1 MWMMNSL
8 IQSVA
13 SFLFPKQ
20 CYLCQKSD
28 ETLCSTCLRS
38 ILPPLDTPHHFIYSR
53 YTYKDTRLR
62 KVIHAVKF
70 FHRKDLL
77 FPLSHE
83 LESLLPEKKDNLVL
97 VPIPMPLY
105 RRMLRGYNQ
114 SELLAKSL
122 STLSGIPTD
131 FSLIKRRS
139 SPVRQVTT
147 HNKKERLRNQRNTF
161 MTTGKL
167 AGKNIVLIDDVTT
180 TGSTLLEAR
189 KVLLDGGATSV
200 IAITVAH

>member
-8 IQSVA
+8 IQSIT

-20 CYLCQKSD
+20 CYLCKKSG

-53 YTYKDTRLR
+53 YTYKDKRLK
-62 KVIHAVKF
+62 KVIHAIKF

-77 FPLSHE
+77 APLSRE
-83 LESLLPEKKDNLVL
+83 LAVLLPKKANNLVL
-97 VPIPMPLY
+97 VPIPMPFY
-105 RRMLRGYNQ
+105 RRILRGYNQ

-122 STLSGIPTD
+122 SALCGVPTD
-131 FSLIKRRS
+131 LSLLKRRR

-147 HNKKERLRNQRNTF
+147 HNKKERLRNQKNTF
-161 MTTGKL
+161 MITQKL
-167 AGKNIVLIDDVTT
+167 AGNSIVLIDDVTT

-200 IAITVAH
+200 IAITIAH

>member
-1 MWMMNSL
+1 MMNSF

-13 SFLFPKQ
+13 SFFFPKQ
-20 CYLCQKSD
+20 CYLCKKSND
-28 ETLCSTCLRS
+28 ILCLTCLGS

-53 YTYKDTRLR
+53 YTYKDTRLK
-62 KVIHAVKF
+62 KVVHAIKF

-77 FPLSHE
+77 IPLSRE
-83 LESLLPEKKDNLVL
+83 LVALLPEKRDGLIL
-97 VPIPMPLY
+97 APIPMPFY

-122 STLSGIPTD
+122 STLSGIPVD
-131 FSLIKRRS
+131 FSLLKRRS

-147 HNKKERLRNQRNTF
+147 HNKKERLRNQKNTF

-189 KVLLDGGATSV
+189 KVLLDGGAASV
-200 IAITVAH
+200 VAITIAH